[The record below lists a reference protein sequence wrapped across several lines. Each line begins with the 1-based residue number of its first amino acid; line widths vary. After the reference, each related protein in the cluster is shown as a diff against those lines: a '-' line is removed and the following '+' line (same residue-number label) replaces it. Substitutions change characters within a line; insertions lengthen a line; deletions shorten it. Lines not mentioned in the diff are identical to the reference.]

1 MACEYLIYDPNELS
15 QSTHIGKNKT
25 VRCTT
30 LVQGSLVPCGEESYD
45 IKMAKKKTVLRLCK
59 KHAEIYLDSF
69 NRLPDRIDSGIPNL
83 FS

>member
-1 MACEYLIYDPNELS
+1 MACEYLVYDPNKLS
-15 QSTHIGKNKT
+15 QSTYVGKQGLVK
-25 VRCTT
+25 CTT

-45 IKMAKKKTVLRLCK
+45 IKMPKKKTVCLCK